1 MKEDKK
7 KKEGIKQMITSIGMD
22 KLLLLALCGVV
33 LVIVSIPDGNRQK
46 TGSRKENALSQ
57 ETEAL
62 TVSGEDY
69 FAALERRVE
78 ELLSGIDGVKRV
90 RVMITLKSSGEKVAL
105 KESTYEPSD
114 SKQQE
119 GEMQKEENTYQN
131 REVVVYEKDGQG
143 NTIPYVV
150 KETMP
155 QIEGI
160 AVVVK
165 GGMTPEMNLQIT
177 STLLAL
183 FHVEAHKISVIGMR

>member
-1 MKEDKK
+1 MKEEKK
-7 KKEGIKQMITSIGMD
+7 TVVGWKQMITSIGMD

-33 LVIVSIPDGNRQK
+33 LVIVSIPDGNGKK
-46 TGSRKENALSQ
+46 TGNKKESTLPQ
-57 ETEAL
+57 ETREL

-69 FAALERRVE
+69 CTALERRVE
-78 ELLSGIDGVKRV
+78 ELLSGIEGVKKV
-90 RVMITLKSSGEKVAL
+90 RVMITLKASGEKVAL
-105 KESTYEPSD
+105 KESTYDQSD

-119 GEMQKEENTYQN
+119 GEMHREENTYQN

-160 AVVVK
+160 AVVLK
-165 GGMTPEMNLQIT
+165 GGVSADLNLQIT
-177 STLLAL
+177 NTLLAL
-183 FHVEAHKISVIGMR
+183 FHVEPHKISVIGMR